1 MGWSDKY
8 KKSINC
14 NNPKGFSQK
23 AHCAGKKKRENIMK
37 VSDLKNEIR
46 TIVNERSINKI
57 AKEQQKNAVDIEKA
71 LDFYKKNKGTDKA
84 KAFIKVLKQLGDKKK
99 ALAKEMDI
107 AVSSKLR
114 NVGYAGPLES
124 VNEGISVFDERH
136 FGKKGIIIMID
147 DNGKKVSAIFKDK
160 KNADKFNRNNPSDI
174 KKLLQLAKK
183 TKYPKA
189 IDESVNEAVSKKL
202 KYRSRIGGDI
212 LIEIEEDPAGIF
224 VDVRMKGKTYNA
236 LLSTTDI
243 EYPSGHINVTPRV
256 KTIPIK
262 ESVNEMDPYLKP
274 TPKDDEEVDESIN
287 EGASTEEKRIAMLAV
302 RKQAKYRNVD
312 TATAIQDQI
321 RALEELKRDLKKGKI
336 K

>member
-57 AKEQQKNAVDIEKA
+57 AKEQQKNAADIEKA

-84 KAFIKVLKQLGDKKK
+84 KAFIKVLKKLGDKKK

-124 VNEGISVFDERH
+124 VNE
-136 FGKKGIIIMID
+136 
-147 DNGKKVSAIFKDK
+147 
-160 KNADKFNRNNPSDI
+160 
-174 KKLLQLAKK
+174 
-183 TKYPKA
+183 
-189 IDESVNEAVSKKL
+189 
-202 KYRSRIGGDI
+202 
-212 LIEIEEDPAGIF
+212 
-224 VDVRMKGKTYNA
+224 
-236 LLSTTDI
+236 
-243 EYPSGHINVTPRV
+243 
-256 KTIPIK
+256 
-262 ESVNEMDPYLKP
+262 MDPYLKP
-274 TPKDDEEVDESIN
+274 TPKDDEEVDESVNEDKRTDYVKRHLNKIIPRLTKELKTAYRPLAN
-287 EGASTEEKRIAMLAV
+287 VATSVENLIDVIEYDKRRDFKNTPKQQVELYKKADSIVKPLNAALRAIKDIANLDLRKSLKTESTDESVIEEGASTEEKRIAMLAV

-321 RALEELKRDLKKGKI
+321 RALEDLKRDLKKGKI

>member
-57 AKEQQKNAVDIEKA
+57 AKEQQKNAADIEKA

-84 KAFIKVLKQLGDKKK
+84 KAFIKVLKKLGDKKK

-124 VNEGISVFDERH
+124 VNE
-136 FGKKGIIIMID
+136 
-147 DNGKKVSAIFKDK
+147 
-160 KNADKFNRNNPSDI
+160 
-174 KKLLQLAKK
+174 
-183 TKYPKA
+183 
-189 IDESVNEAVSKKL
+189 
-202 KYRSRIGGDI
+202 
-212 LIEIEEDPAGIF
+212 
-224 VDVRMKGKTYNA
+224 
-236 LLSTTDI
+236 
-243 EYPSGHINVTPRV
+243 
-256 KTIPIK
+256 
-262 ESVNEMDPYLKP
+262 MDPYLKP
-274 TPKDDEEVDESIN
+274 TPKDDEEVDESVNEDKRTDYVKRHLNKIIPRLTKELKTAYRPLAN
-287 EGASTEEKRIAMLAV
+287 VATSVENLIDVIEYDKRRDFKNTPKQQVELYKNADSIVKPLNAALRAIKDIANLDLRKSLKTESTDESVIEEGASTEEKRIAMLAV

-312 TATAIQDQI
+312 LATAIQDQI
-321 RALEELKRDLKKGKI
+321 RALEDLKRDAKKGKI